1 MNTSH
6 PPRSDPMH
14 TRNHGPSPRSSAP
27 EAGGSL
33 PGAAVTAPARRSPWP
48 IAIAIGLSI
57 VVLTNAAFIYIAVS
71 GADPVAQSYRV
82 EQR

>member
-1 MNTSH
+1 MPTSTH
-6 PPRSDPMH
+6 NGATPRPARAPM
-14 TRNHGPSPRSSAP
+14 
-27 EAGGSL
+27 GGS
-33 PGAAVTAPARRSPWP
+33 PAGAGAQAQSRRSPWP